1 MQKGKEKTRDIK
13 FFSEKNQTMIC
24 VHTPE
29 AREYAKSLEEQSGI
43 KNYETNRVLEL
54 EHFSH
59 VNPVGIR
66 PDYFKTVWVSDFFLR
81 YSDGSMAVR
90 EIVRPEMLQK
100 RAVIERLELSRRYW
114 AALDIKD
121 WRIVLFRE
129 MNT

>member
-29 AREYAKSLEEQSGI
+29 AREYAKSLEGQSDIGS
-43 KNYETNRVLEL
+43 YETNRVLEL

-66 PDYFKTVWVSDFFLR
+66 PD
-81 YSDGSMAVR
+81 
-90 EIVRPEMLQK
+90 
-100 RAVIERLELSRRYW
+100 LS
-114 AALDIKD
+114 LIH
-121 WRIVLFRE
+121 I
-129 MNT
+129 

>member
-66 PDYFKTVWVSDFFLR
+66 PDYFKTVWVSDFFCATPT
-81 YSDGSMAVR
+81 AVW
-90 EIVRPEMLQK
+90 
-100 RAVIERLELSRRYW
+100 LSGRSCGLKCCRSGQ
-114 AALDIKD
+114 
-121 WRIVLFRE
+121 
-129 MNT
+129 